1 MSETAAAAEPG
12 PPARRLRPFALK
24 LGTLA
29 LLLLALVAWVA
40 LSPAGDAA
48 PHPFNQD
55 RNAVWLEHRWLER
68 AHDDREVGDMLG
80 ALQARGVAY
89 VYPHVIP
96 FDREGKLP
104 PHDREQMRRFLE
116 VARRVAPEMKV
127 LPWVGGLR
135 VGYKRTRAGTLDLA
149 DLAQRQRIVAECRGL
164 IDEGFQGVHLN
175 IEPVDD
181 GNDDFLALLR
191 ALRTAVGD
199 DNVLSLSAIKP
210 GPVHLPLAPNF
221 FWTADYYARV
231 GELADQIV
239 VMAYDTGIPTPSLY
253 RRYLAYVSG
262 RLSRTLGDAHSR
274 ARVLV
279 GVPTYAG
286 AGIMHRA
293 GVENPENALLGIVAG
308 LRGLGAGG
316 TFEGVALYAEW
327 TTDEEEWETYERLWR
342 GKTSGPA
349 LRGPAIPE
357 PPAGTSLP
365 AGRSAPGRTAPAG
378 SLRAAPGSPAT
389 RP

>member
-1 MSETAAAAEPG
+1 MRLP
-12 PPARRLRPFALK
+12 RLRTLAITLAV
-24 LGTLA
+24 LA
-29 LLLLALVAWVA
+29 LLLLAPVAWVS

-68 AHDDREVGDMLG
+68 AHADREMEDLVGS
-80 ALQARGVAY
+80 LQAHGVVY
-89 VYPHVIP
+89 LYPHVIP

-116 VARRVAPEMKV
+116 VVRRVAPEMKV

-135 VGYKRTRAGTLDLA
+135 VGWRRTRAGTLDLS

-164 IDEGFQGVHLN
+164 VDEGFHGVHLN

-191 ALRTAVGD
+191 SLRTAVGES
-199 DNVLSLSAIKP
+199 NVLSLSAIKP
-210 GPVHLPLAPNF
+210 GPLHLWLAPNF
-221 FWTADYYARV
+221 FWTSDYYARV

-253 RRYLAYVSG
+253 RRYLGYVA
-262 RLSRTLGDAHSR
+262 SRVSRSLGPRSR
-274 ARVLV
+274 ARMLV
-279 GVPTYAG
+279 GVPTYDA

-293 GVENPENALLGIVAG
+293 GVENPENALLGIVSG

-327 TTDEEEWETYERLWR
+327 TTDEGEWETYDRVWR
-342 GKTSGPA
+342 GKRPGASTPA
-349 LRGPAIPE
+349 PR
-357 PPAGTSLP
+357 
-365 AGRSAPGRTAPAG
+365 R
-378 SLRAAPGSPAT
+378 
-389 RP
+389 